1 MIENSKSVAR
11 EFAALIGLDW
21 GDRQHALALFDTS
34 SQTTETSTLAHSPEP
49 VRAWLQQLQERFQGR
64 PVALALETSKGPLV
78 NLLMDVPWLT
88 LFPIHPAT
96 SARMRKAFSPS
107 GAKDDAPDALVL
119 LDLLR
124 HHRARLRPLASED
137 VATRRL
143 AGLSEAR
150 RRTVDHRTQLGNELR
165 SVLKGYYP
173 LALELVGEQL
183 YSPIAV
189 DFLRRWPSLLELKA
203 ARPASI
209 KSFYHRHNVRRP
221 EAISKRLELIRNA
234 LPLTT
239 DEAIIF
245 VSIRQVERLIEETR
259 VVQKHIERYEAE
271 IAQAFACHPDAWLF
285 RELPGAGKVLAPRL
299 LIAFGTDRTRF
310 ANAAELQCYS
320 GIAPV
325 KEKSGGRVW
334 IHWRWNAP
342 WFIRQT
348 LIEWAGQSILYCGWA
363 RAYYDQQKNKGKR
376 HWAIVRALAFKW
388 LRILW
393 KCWAT
398 RTAYDEA
405 LYLKAL
411 DKHRSPLLTAI
422 QTQKLN
428 FSP

>member
-1 MIENSKSVAR
+1 MNENSKSVAP

-21 GDRQHALALFDTS
+21 GDRQHALALWDS
-34 SQTTETSTLAHSPEP
+34 HSQTIETTNLIHSPER
-49 VRAWLQQLQERFQGR
+49 VRAWLEQLQERFQGR
-64 PVALALETSKGPLV
+64 AVALALETSKGPLV
-78 NLLMDVPWLT
+78 HLLMEVPWLT

-96 SARMRKAFSPS
+96 SARMRKAFAPS
-107 GAKDDAPDALVL
+107 GAKDDTPDALVL

-124 HHRARLRPLASED
+124 NHRARLRPLVSED

-165 SVLKGYYP
+165 SVLKGYFP
-173 LALELVGEQL
+173 LVLELVGEQL
-183 YSPIAV
+183 YSPIAL
-189 DFLRRWPSLLELKA
+189 DFLRRWPCLLDLKA

-221 EAISKRLELIRNA
+221 EAISQRLELIRKA

-271 IAQAFACHPDAWLF
+271 IAEAFASHPEAELF

-348 LIEWAGQSILYCGWA
+348 LVELAGQSILYCGWA
-363 RAYYDQQKNKGKR
+363 RAYYDQQKTKGKR

-398 RTAYDEA
+398 RTPYDES
-405 LYLKAL
+405 LYLKSLA
-411 DKHRSPLLTAI
+411 KYRSPLLTAI
-422 QTQKLN
+422 QTQKT
-428 FSP
+428 